1 MIQFDEHIFFKMGG
15 STSILDTFFYGMI
28 RNDQIET
35 THCNLSSRQFIATK
49 PPVGQKVVKSKGILP
64 KMALIQVKDLYIYI
78 YKIAQICGCLGFQ
91 ASLNSA
97 KDTDTTG

>member
-35 THCNLSSRQFIATK
+35 THCNLSSRQFIATFFRRLVTPK
-49 PPVGQKVVKSKGILP
+49 GSEFSKGILQGGP
-64 KMALIQVKDLYIYI
+64 LPVISGVISPINGLIN
-78 YKIAQICGCLGFQ
+78 G
-91 ASLNSA
+91 
-97 KDTDTTG
+97 